1 MCPYGNTC
9 LSERVHL
16 LYSPNKLTLRHKT
29 WVYLYNSKLKN
40 SIKNAVNFLC
50 LLTLFVIRHFR
61 GICSSVHVQRKV
73 GNPCFTPISL
83 QTFIHFNSL
92 FGILW
97 RPFASSAVAVRL
109 RIQDDICA
117 KPVISLL
124 NGKSSADLHIIL
136 LVKRNNFE
144 IMFLHRNTS
153 KLFGVPTSIDYHSV
167 TLIVYFYV
175 LKLARLKSMCS
186 AYKPETSLGHASWLS
201 TGSYL
206 GSGSA
211 CRHPSYVLSWATVC
225 GGGVATIA
233 FGLGLQPDSRSAQS
247 GLPCVFYTK
256 FAATSA
262 SNYNGA

>member
-50 LLTLFVIRHFR
+50 LLTLFDIRHFR

-144 IMFLHRNTS
+144 IMFLAQKHFQALWCPYINRLPLCDIN
-153 KLFGVPTSIDYHSV
+153 SIF
-167 TLIVYFYV
+167 L
-175 LKLARLKSMCS
+175 CS
-186 AYKPETSLGHASWLS
+186 ETCKIEINVQCLQTWDASWPCILVVYWLLFRIWKCLS
-201 TGSYL
+201 SSQL
-206 GSGSA
+206 CSQ
-211 CRHPSYVLSWATVC
+211 LSHCLWWWC
-225 GGGVATIA
+225 CNNCI
-233 FGLGLQPDSRSAQS
+233 RIR
-247 GLPCVFYTK
+247 
-256 FAATSA
+256 AAIR
-262 SNYNGA
+262 